1 MTRAMVRCDR
11 CQVRARLNR
20 AAADNWNAV
29 WHSGRLTGYLCS
41 ACQTAEEHAEAEI
54 HAAVYD
60 YGRATADSLGRIR
73 IPLKS

>member
-11 CQVRARLNR
+11 CQVRARLSR
-20 AAADNWNAV
+20 AVTDNWNTV
-29 WHSGRLTGYLCS
+29 WKLGRPIGYLCS

-60 YGRATADSLGRIR
+60 YGRATVDPFGRVR
-73 IPLKS
+73 IPFKS